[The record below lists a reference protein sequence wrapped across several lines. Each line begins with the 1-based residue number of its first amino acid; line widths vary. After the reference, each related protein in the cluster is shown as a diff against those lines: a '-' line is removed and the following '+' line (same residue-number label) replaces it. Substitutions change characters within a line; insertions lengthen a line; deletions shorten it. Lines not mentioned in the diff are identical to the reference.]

1 MSVNKVQY
9 NDNGQL
15 KTLIDLTADTVTADK
30 LAKGY
35 TAHDMSGN
43 IITGTLESSG
53 GSSDEAKRIL
63 DSTLIGEYVAPIT
76 GSEVKTY
83 IFANNKNLTKLTFAY
98 PNNIKYIRNY
108 AFYGCSKLSD
118 FTIPVNVETIGEYAF
133 SNCTALKTVSIPP
146 KVTTIYRCTFRYDD
160 SDGVSGLSSISL
172 GNVKNIHEDAFR
184 GCALTQL
191 ELPSTVETINKTA
204 FSGCKSLT
212 HVTFKGTPR
221 SINTTTFN
229 SCPALT
235 DIYVPWSEGAVSGAP
250 WGATN
255 ATIHYNYT
263 TT

>member
-1 MSVNKVQY
+1 MAINKVEY
-9 NDNGQL
+9 NDNGQI

-53 GSSDEAKRIL
+53 GSSDEARRIL
-63 DSTLIGEYVAPIT
+63 DSTLRGEYVAPIT

-83 IFANNKNLTKLTFAY
+83 IFANNTNLTKLTFAY
-98 PNNIKYIRNY
+98 PNNIKYIRGY

-172 GNVKNIHEDAFR
+172 GNVKNI
-184 GCALTQL
+184 Q
-191 ELPSTVETINKTA
+191 
-204 FSGCKSLT
+204 FSYL
-212 HVTFKGTPR
+212 
-221 SINTTTFN
+221 N
-229 SCPALT
+229 L
-235 DIYVPWSEGAVSGAP
+235 DIQ
-250 WGATN
+250 
-255 ATIHYNYT
+255 
-263 TT
+263 